1 MKLKKKGKNIGKKVL
16 AVCAVIVLVVAV
28 ECCSNTKN
36 YKDTTESGEDTV
48 ATEKG
53 LELSDYIGMTE
64 DEFLKAAGF
73 EKNEMGMY
81 PDMEHTAVIC
91 IDGQVNSLGI
101 NQFDAENTFQ
111 GYTIGTTLEELKDL
125 TSEYSFIG
133 KSEVEGG
140 TRNMYMDNVHNA
152 SVAIDVDDQNKV
164 FGIAYVLSDMEDS
177 IPDTEEMTAGIE
189 DVTSETEENV
199 TDTATV
205 ETTPGLQNV
214 SAELSVLEEN
224 GFDTSILTTEEQ
236 VIVSYAKFIAIS
248 SAGMDQEI
256 PVKTMR
262 DIENE
267 IYEYG
272 FASDLVDYNS
282 YGILNYY
289 INCGIYQGLTT
300 TAAEIIDDQYNIGD
314 GWTVMEQVDYELDA
328 EHM

>member
-16 AVCAVIVLVVAV
+16 AVCAVIVLVVTV
-28 ECCSNTKN
+28 ECYFNTKN
-36 YKDTTESGEDTV
+36 YEDTPESGEDTV

-73 EKNEMGMY
+73 EKNDLGMY
-81 PDMEHTAVIC
+81 PEEHIAVIC
-91 IDGQVNSLGI
+91 IDGQVNSLMI

-177 IPDTEEMTAGIE
+177 IPDTEEITAGME
-189 DVTSETEENV
+189 DV

-205 ETTPGLQNV
+205 ETTSGLQNV

>member
-1 MKLKKKGKNIGKKVL
+1 MKLKKEGKNIGKKVL

-28 ECCSNTKN
+28 ECYFNTKN
-36 YKDTTESGEDTV
+36 YEDTPESGEDTV

-64 DEFLKAAGF
+64 DEFLKVAGF
-73 EKNEMGMY
+73 EKNDLGMY
-81 PDMEHTAVIC
+81 PEEHIAVIC
-91 IDGQVNSLGI
+91 IDGQVNSLMI

-152 SVAIDVDDQNKV
+152 LVAIDVDDQNKV

-177 IPDTEEMTAGIE
+177 IPDTEEITAGME
-189 DVTSETEENV
+189 DV

-205 ETTPGLQNV
+205 ETTSGLQNV

-248 SAGMDQEI
+248 SAGMDQDI

>member
-1 MKLKKKGKNIGKKVL
+1 MKLKKEGKNIGKKVL

-28 ECCSNTKN
+28 ECYFNTKN
-36 YKDTTESGEDTV
+36 YEDTPESGEDTV

-73 EKNEMGMY
+73 EKNDFGMY
-81 PDMEHTAVIC
+81 PEEHIAVIC
-91 IDGQVNSLGI
+91 IDGQVNSLMI

-152 SVAIDVDDQNKV
+152 LVAIDVDDQNKV

-177 IPDTEEMTAGIE
+177 IPDTEEITAGME
-189 DVTSETEENV
+189 DV

-205 ETTPGLQNV
+205 ETTSGLQNV

>member
-1 MKLKKKGKNIGKKVL
+1 MKKKGKNIGEKVL

-28 ECCSNTKN
+28 ECYFNTKN
-36 YKDTTESGEDTV
+36 YEDTTESGEDTV

-53 LELSDYIGMTE
+53 LELSDYIGMSE
-64 DEFLKAAGF
+64 DEFLKATGF

-81 PDMEHTAVIC
+81 
-91 IDGQVNSLGI
+91 
-101 NQFDAENTFQ
+101 
-111 GYTIGTTLEELKDL
+111 
-125 TSEYSFIG
+125 
-133 KSEVEGG
+133 
-140 TRNMYMDNVHNA
+140 
-152 SVAIDVDDQNKV
+152 
-164 FGIAYVLSDMEDS
+164 
-177 IPDTEEMTAGIE
+177 PDTEEMTAGIE
-189 DVTSETEENV
+189 DVTPETEENV
-199 TDTATV
+199 TDTATA
-205 ETTPGLQNV
+205 ETTSGLQNV

-248 SAGMDQEI
+248 SAGTDQEI

>member
-1 MKLKKKGKNIGKKVL
+1 ML

-28 ECCSNTKN
+28 ECYFNTKN
-36 YKDTTESGEDTV
+36 YEDTPESGEDTV

-73 EKNEMGMY
+73 EKNDLGMY
-81 PDMEHTAVIC
+81 PEEHIAVIC
-91 IDGQVNSLGI
+91 IDGQVNSLMI

-177 IPDTEEMTAGIE
+177 IPDTEEITAGME
-189 DVTSETEENV
+189 DV

-205 ETTPGLQNV
+205 ETTSGLQNV

>member
-28 ECCSNTKN
+28 ECCFNTKN
-36 YKDTTESGEDTV
+36 YEDTPESGEDTV

-73 EKNEMGMY
+73 EKNDLGMY
-81 PDMEHTAVIC
+81 PEEHIAVIC
-91 IDGQVNSLGI
+91 IDGQVNSLMI

-152 SVAIDVDDQNKV
+152 LVAIDVDDQNKV

-177 IPDTEEMTAGIE
+177 IPDTEEITAGME
-189 DVTSETEENV
+189 DV

-205 ETTPGLQNV
+205 ETTSGLQNV

-248 SAGMDQEI
+248 SAGMDQDI

>member
-28 ECCSNTKN
+28 ECYFNTKN
-36 YKDTTESGEDTV
+36 YEDTPESGEDTV

-73 EKNEMGMY
+73 EKNDLGMY
-81 PDMEHTAVIC
+81 PEEHIAVIC
-91 IDGQVNSLGI
+91 IDGQVNSLMI

-177 IPDTEEMTAGIE
+177 IPDTEEITAGME
-189 DVTSETEENV
+189 DV

>member
-1 MKLKKKGKNIGKKVL
+1 MKRTIRKKKKLLGKKVL
-16 AVCAVIVLVVAV
+16 AVCAVIVLVVVVV

-73 EKNEMGMY
+73 EKNDLGMY
-81 PDMEHTAVIC
+81 PEEHIAVIC
-91 IDGQVNSLGI
+91 IDGQVNSLMI

-177 IPDTEEMTAGIE
+177 IPDTEEITAGME
-189 DVTSETEENV
+189 DV

-205 ETTPGLQNV
+205 ETTSGLQNV

-224 GFDTSILTTEEQ
+224 GFDTSILTTKEQ

>member
-28 ECCSNTKN
+28 ECCFNTKN
-36 YKDTTESGEDTV
+36 YEDTPESGEDTV

-73 EKNEMGMY
+73 EKNDLGMY
-81 PDMEHTAVIC
+81 PEEHIAVIC
-91 IDGQVNSLGI
+91 IDGQVNSLMI

-177 IPDTEEMTAGIE
+177 IPDTEEITAGME
-189 DVTSETEENV
+189 DV

-205 ETTPGLQNV
+205 ETTSGLQNV

-314 GWTVMEQVDYELDA
+314 GWTVLEQVDYELDA

>member
-16 AVCAVIVLVVAV
+16 TVCAVIVLVVVV

-73 EKNEMGMY
+73 EKNDLGMY
-81 PDMEHTAVIC
+81 PEEHIAVIC
-91 IDGQVNSLGI
+91 IDGQVNSLMI

-152 SVAIDVDDQNKV
+152 LVAIDVDDQNKV

-177 IPDTEEMTAGIE
+177 IPDTEEITAGME
-189 DVTSETEENV
+189 DV

-205 ETTPGLQNV
+205 ETTSGLQNV

>member
-1 MKLKKKGKNIGKKVL
+1 MKKKGKNIGKKVL
-16 AVCAVIVLVVAV
+16 TVCAVIVLVVAV
-28 ECCSNTKN
+28 ECCFNTKD
-36 YKDTTESGEDTV
+36 YEDTTESGEDTA

-64 DEFLKAAGF
+64 DEFLKATGF

-91 IDGQVNSLGI
+91 MDGQVNSLMI

-111 GYTIGTTLEELKDL
+111 GYTIGTTFEELKNL

-140 TRNMYMDNVHNA
+140 TRNMYMDNVNNA

-164 FGIAYVLSDMEDS
+164 FGIAYVLSNMEGA

-189 DVTSETEENV
+189 DVT
-199 TDTATV
+199 
-205 ETTPGLQNV
+205 
-214 SAELSVLEEN
+214 
-224 GFDTSILTTEEQ
+224 FM
-236 VIVSYAKFIAIS
+236 AIS

-300 TAAEIIDDQYNIGD
+300 TAAEIIDDQYNIGN

>member
-1 MKLKKKGKNIGKKVL
+1 MRRTIRKKKKLLGKKVL
-16 AVCAVIVLVVAV
+16 AVCAVIVLVVVV

-73 EKNEMGMY
+73 EKNDLGMY
-81 PDMEHTAVIC
+81 PEEHIAVIC
-91 IDGQVNSLGI
+91 IDGQVNSLMI

-177 IPDTEEMTAGIE
+177 IPDTEEITAGME
-189 DVTSETEENV
+189 DV

-205 ETTPGLQNV
+205 ETTSGLQNV

-236 VIVSYAKFIAIS
+236 VIVSYAKFITIS
-248 SAGMDQEI
+248 SAGTDQEI
-256 PVKTMR
+256 PVKTMS

-314 GWTVMEQVDYELDA
+314 SWTVMEQVDYELDA